1 MMDKI
6 KELNTL
12 TKSLFGF
19 GIIFLIYG
27 FLSRIIPIDLFWESK
42 SLGWALI
49 FIGLI
54 SLIYAGIEKR
64 EKENKKTILNKI
76 GIGFICFMLLI
87 QVILIITIPNTD
99 AYEASKQYLT
109 QSTELKKEIGEITGF
124 GLIPNGSL
132 SIQTDSNGKTGNA
145 NLNIIVKG
153 TKAYKSVN
161 IGVFKDYGEDWKV
174 YGMN

>member
-1 MMDKI
+1 MEKI
-6 KELNTL
+6 KELNTS
-12 TKSLFGF
+12 TKYLFGF
-19 GIIFLIYG
+19 GILFLVYG
-27 FLSRIIPIDLFWESK
+27 FLSRIIPINLFWESK
-42 SLGWALI
+42 SIGWTLI

-54 SLIYAGIEKR
+54 TLIYAGIEKR
-64 EKENKKTILNKI
+64 KKTNKKTIWNKV
-76 GIGFICFMLLI
+76 GIGFICFILFVQM
-87 QVILIITIPNTD
+87 ILIITIPNTD
-99 AYEASKQYLT
+99 AYAVSKKYLM
-109 QSTELKKEIGEITGF
+109 QDIELKKEIGEITGF
-124 GLIPNGSL
+124 GLIPSGGL